1 MAFSLNGVPLLV
13 LVACVAAMIEG
24 GASGAGSPQPRQ
36 EAPAAPNLS
45 DDLVPSCA
53 AASALLA
60 ASRSYALSVGKV
72 SVSGQAEM
80 DLFSGA
86 DVQVRAERRDE
97 RIRRIAASRRNQKTA
112 IGRRIERIGQQASGL
127 DAKDALSRPL
137 PPLSKEERDR
147 RSLLSSRIQAVSEGT
162 VELGN
167 AELESARAELRLL
180 DRKDMESKRKPGP
193 PLTEDERELRRALD
207 VRKGELERMD
217 EFVQGE
223 LACVLSLVE
232 GRTPERSRKS
242 GRYDFRRAGTVLE
255 VYEGD
260 RLRITVVDIDIEQ
273 DDLFGEYVVDVTREV
288 IDKGG
293 LRLQARAK
301 VRQLEL
307 IVTPL
312 F

>member
-1 MAFSLNGVPLLV
+1 MAFSLSGVPLLV
-13 LVACVAAMIEG
+13 LVACVAAMIDG
-24 GASGAGSPQPRQ
+24 GALVAGSPQPRQ

-53 AASALLA
+53 AASALLP
-60 ASRSYALSVGKV
+60 ASRSYALSIGKV

-97 RIRRIAASRRNQKTA
+97 RIRRIAASRRNQTTA
-112 IGRRIERIGQQASGL
+112 IGRRIERIGRQASGL
-127 DAKDALSRPL
+127 DAKDALSRPS
-137 PPLSKEERDR
+137 PPLSKEERER

-167 AELESARAELRLL
+167 AELESAKAELRLL
-180 DRKDMESKRKPGP
+180 DRKDMESKRKLGP
-193 PLTEDERELRRALD
+193 PLTEDERNLRRSLD

-217 EFVQGE
+217 EFVREE

-242 GRYDFRRAGTVLE
+242 GNYNFRRAGTVLE

-301 VRQLEL
+301 VSQLEL